1 MIVKVIQDPRKTME
15 KMQKMFTRDLEELK
29 NKQTETNNTLEGINS
44 RIIEAE
50 EWVNDLEDRM
60 MEITVAEQNI
70 EKQMKKN
77 EDSLRDLWDNIK
89 H

>member
-1 MIVKVIQDPRKTME
+1 ME
-15 KMQKMFTRDLEELK
+15 KMQKMFTRNLEELK
-29 NKQTETNNTLEGINS
+29 NKQTEMKNTLEGINS

-70 EKQMKKN
+70 EKQMKKKMK
-77 EDSLRDLWDNIK
+77 RA
-89 H
+89 